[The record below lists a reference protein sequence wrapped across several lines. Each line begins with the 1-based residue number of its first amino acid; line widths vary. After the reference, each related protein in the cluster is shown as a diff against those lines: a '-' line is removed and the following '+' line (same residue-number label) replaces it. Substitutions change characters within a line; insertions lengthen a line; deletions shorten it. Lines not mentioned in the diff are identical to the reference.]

1 MLGTLG
7 TAITLI
13 ALVAIA
19 LALLL
24 RLEGALP
31 PVLACVLVL
40 PVASFGGAGFRA
52 EHVLMPVVQL
62 AVLLRI
68 GGTRGCGGGAVPLLL
83 GASWL
88 ALGLAAAV
96 DSPVTTG
103 GWFLGSYTVVR
114 PLLWIALGLVAWS
127 PTIVPS
133 LVRWWLGSSMVISA
147 LVLAQ
152 AAQVPIV
159 RAVSD
164 IWYASAGRAAG
175 TLIAEAELQGFFARP
190 MGTFENVAYA
200 ATAELLSLGT
210 ALWWLTS
217 GPASRLDRALAIG
230 ALMLAVAAGF
240 ATVSATFIAGAP
252 IVVVVALLLAVRR
265 PSWISVAAVFVTGA
279 LVTLGLLW
287 LMDTM
292 WGGAASMAAQ
302 VDRVR
307 TITLFANR
315 YSSGNGVMAD
325 AIRDIGHRPWFGWG
339 VLAGGD
345 TFFSDSLYVF
355 VAYTTGAV
363 GVALMLLLLVSPWAH
378 ARRVSSLAARFAALW
393 AVIMLLAGLGAP
405 TVFVPRLMEW
415 WWAIVG
421 IMAGLNVDRLHS
433 EMPIVDV
440 PRRTVR

>member
-1 MLGTLG
+1 
-7 TAITLI
+7 
-13 ALVAIA
+13 
-19 LALLL
+19 
-24 RLEGALP
+24 
-31 PVLACVLVL
+31 
-40 PVASFGGAGFRA
+40 
-52 EHVLMPVVQL
+52 
-62 AVLLRI
+62 
-68 GGTRGCGGGAVPLLL
+68 
-83 GASWL
+83 
-88 ALGLAAAV
+88 
-96 DSPVTTG
+96 
-103 GWFLGSYTVVR
+103 
-114 PLLWIALGLVAWS
+114 
-127 PTIVPS
+127 
-133 LVRWWLGSSMVISA
+133 
-147 LVLAQ
+147 
-152 AAQVPIV
+152 
-159 RAVSD
+159 
-164 IWYASAGRAAG
+164 
-175 TLIAEAELQGFFARP
+175 
-190 MGTFENVAYA
+190 
-200 ATAELLSLGT
+200 
-210 ALWWLTS
+210 
-217 GPASRLDRALAIG
+217 
-230 ALMLAVAAGF
+230 
-240 ATVSATFIAGAP
+240 
-252 IVVVVALLLAVRR
+252 
-265 PSWISVAAVFVTGA
+265 
-279 LVTLGLLW
+279 VTLGLLW